1 VARGREGVVAT
12 PFCHYHPDR
21 ETNVTCGRC
30 GRPLCP
36 DCVQHGATGVRCA
49 ECIRPSPRALGLAT
63 REQIVRAGVA
73 ALAVGAAGGALLGLV
88 GWVDLFSGLL
98 LGFAVG
104 SAAFLVGQ
112 RHRDAAIQG
121 TAGLAA
127 LAGLLLAAV
136 IASLGASHGGIGG
149 IARVA
154 VGVPYASF
162 ILPAVAAIAG
172 AIIRFLL

>member
-1 VARGREGVVAT
+1 
-12 PFCHYHPDR
+12 
-21 ETNVTCGRC
+21 
-30 GRPLCP
+30 
-36 DCVQHGATGVRCA
+36 
-49 ECIRPSPRALGLAT
+49 
-63 REQIVRAGVA
+63 VRAGVA
-73 ALAVGAAGGALLGLV
+73 ALSVGAAGGALLGLV

-104 SAAFLVGQ
+104 SGAVQGGPPP
-112 RHRDAAIQG
+112 RPAAIQG

-136 IASLGASHGGIGG
+136 IASLGASHGAVGG

-172 AIIRFLL
+172 AIARFLL

>member
-1 VARGREGVVAT
+1 MRG
-12 PFCHYHPDR
+12 
-21 ETNVTCGRC
+21 
-30 GRPLCP
+30 
-36 DCVQHGATGVRCA
+36 GA
-49 ECIRPSPRALGLAT
+49 
-63 REQIVRAGVA
+63 A

-88 GWVDLFSGLL
+88 GWVDIFSGLL

-104 SAAFLVGQ
+104 SAAFLAGQ

-121 TAGLAA
+121 TAALAA

-136 IASLGASHGGIGG
+136 IASLGAGHGG

-154 VGVPYASF
+154 VGVYYASF
-162 ILPAVAAIAG
+162 IFPALAAIAG